1 MKYAGQTGRPFKV
14 LFQEHL
20 RDYKQRSKKSKFAKH
35 LLENKHPI
43 GPMEH
48 IMETIHLTNKGRMM
62 DTLKRYYIFRQTKL
76 NKQINDKLT
85 VKSNIIFETI
95 VHEDP
100 HRGLSAAW
108 SP

>member
-20 RDYKQRSKKSKFAKH
+20 RDFKQRKISKFAQN

-43 GPMEH
+43 YPMEH
-48 IMETIHLTNKGRMM
+48 IMETIHITNKSRMV
-62 DTLKRYYIFRQTKL
+62 DTLERYYIFRETKL
-76 NKQINDKLT
+76 NNQINDKLT
-85 VKSNIIFETI
+85 LKRNIIFETI

-100 HRGLSAAW
+100 HRELSAA
-108 SP
+108 